1 MDASLKPVEASDAA
15 RRAFLRQFLH
25 DLATPLSAV
34 SLHLEGADRRARK
47 GADPSESLAVA
58 RAELSKAFELFE
70 LGRELLVAPPREA
83 CVFPFDEW
91 VEDTVSGLSENGVV
105 ISGATGGLV
114 RADRDAVS
122 EALSALLANALA
134 ASPPEQVF
142 VRREREGGRLKV
154 TVENPG
160 RLPGEDPEKL
170 FTPRAAAPGKN
181 WGMGLARA
189 RLSVADAGGSLLL
202 NQREERV
209 SASLELPEEGGT

>member
-1 MDASLKPVEASDAA
+1 MTPPGGSDTV

-83 CVFPFDEW
+83 RLFPFDDW
-91 VEDTVSGLSENGVV
+91 VAEAVSGLGGDGVTVSGV
-105 ISGATGGLV
+105 TGGRV
-114 RADRDAVS
+114 RGNRAALS

-134 ASPPEQVF
+134 VAKPEEIT
-142 VRREREGGRLKV
+142 VRRERERDRLKV
-154 TVENPG
+154 IVENPG
-160 RLPGEDPEKL
+160 RLPGEDPEML
-170 FTPRAAAPGKN
+170 FAPRAAAPGKN
-181 WGMGLARA
+181 WGMGLPRA
-189 RLSVADAGGSLLL
+189 RLSVADAGGSLSL
-202 NQREERV
+202 NQQEKRI
-209 SASLELPEEGGT
+209 SAILELPEEAEP

>member
-1 MDASLKPVEASDAA
+1 MDAILKPGDASDAA
-15 RRAFLRQFLH
+15 RRAFLRLFLH

-83 CVFPFDEW
+83 RVFPFDEW
-91 VEDTVSGLSENGVV
+91 VEDTVSRLSGNGVAV
-105 ISGATGGLV
+105 SGATGGRV

-134 ASPPEQVF
+134 ASAPEEVF

-154 TVENPG
+154 TVENSG

-189 RLSVADAGGSLLL
+189 RLSVTDAGGWLAL
-202 NQREERV
+202 NQRGERV
-209 SASLELPEEGGT
+209 SASLELPEDCGT